1 MFEQNIAE
9 LEKKNPKLAQK
20 IKNHE
25 EIKDIEVFQSESK
38 NFIIAY
44 KGILLHSNEDPLRE
58 TKSVWHKTIKVDLR
72 ENDIQVVYGLGLG
85 YLFKRAYVSANSRIL
100 LYEPSLDILRFVFEN
115 VALAS
120 EIADERVFIFDN
132 KKDIAEFFEK
142 KYLPGDR
149 IEVLFLPGYLTLP
162 DSDLLGFS
170 NEIYKI
176 LKDKNIDQNTIFLHA
191 KDTVINFISRIDM
204 LDKLKPVNCLEGMAK
219 DKPALVIAAGPSL
232 KKDLELIKKNKDKFI
247 TIAILP
253 VLPVLL
259 ENGIE
264 PDFVTVVDSS
274 NQLFKIEKY
283 KDKLSNI
290 NLIMESRTDA
300 NLNTLQTKSKFLYF
314 PFVDKLSE
322 FIVNSMSQK
331 TIKELPSVASVSIL
345 SYELAK
351 LLGCTKIV
359 FSGLDLALTGNQA
372 YGYDYIKVVGEEN
385 NTLTLECSKGIFQAK
400 TTMVKSANGSDVKT
414 REDYLLFIREFAKIA
429 EQATEIEL
437 INTALDG
444 ALVEGMIY
452 APLSEVVENIKE
464 PVDFN
469 IDKLLKSIG
478 KISLNDYKKK
488 TIEIFENTQKEFK
501 EFRPK
506 IITAVSALEELLNE
520 ITSHNPDLD
529 KFQKIFNENISTFSQ
544 TRNFLTNN
552 FLLATYL
559 QAEIAEFISTYT
571 RDSQNSIKKIKD
583 NIEVEFKLNKA
594 TLTAMDDLIS
604 LLDKK

>member
-20 IKNHE
+20 IKNHT
-25 EIKDIEVFQSESK
+25 EIKGIEVFHSESK
-38 NFIIAY
+38 HFIIAY
-44 KGILLHSNEDPLRE
+44 NGVLLHSNEDPLRE
-58 TKSVWHKTIKVDLR
+58 TKSIWHKTVKTNLQ
-72 ENDIQVVYGLGLG
+72 EKDIQVVYGMGLG

-120 EIADERVFIFDN
+120 EIADERVSIVNEQEDV
-132 KKDIAEFFEK
+132 IEFFEK
-142 KYLPGDR
+142 KYLPGDKL
-149 IEVLFLPGYLTLP
+149 EVLFLPEYLNLP
-162 DSDLLGFS
+162 ENNLLEFS

-176 LKDKNIDQNTIFLHA
+176 LKDKNVDQNTIFLHA
-191 KDTVINFISRIDM
+191 KDTVKNFISRIDM
-204 LDKLKPVNCLEGMAK
+204 LDTLKPVNCLENKAN

-232 KKDLELIKKNKDKFI
+232 KKDLELIKKNKDKFV

-253 VLPVLL
+253 VLPVLI
-259 ENGIE
+259 EQGIE

-274 NQLFKIEKY
+274 NQLFKIENY

-290 NLIMESRTDA
+290 NLVMESRTDSD
-300 NLNTLQTKSKFLYF
+300 LNSLKTKSKFIYF
-314 PFVDKLSE
+314 PFVDTLSE
-322 FIVNSMSQK
+322 FIINSMPEK
-331 TIKELPSVASVSIL
+331 NIKPLPAVASVSIL

-351 LLGCTKIV
+351 LLGCSKII

-372 YGYDYIKVVGEEN
+372 YCYDYIKAIGEEN
-385 NTLTLECSKGIFQAK
+385 NTLILECSKGLFNAK

-414 REDYLLFIREFAKIA
+414 REDYLLFIREFAKII
-429 EQATEIEL
+429 EKNPETEI

-452 APLSEVVENIKE
+452 APLSEILEDIKE
-464 PVDFN
+464 PANFDV
-469 IDKLLKSIG
+469 DKLIKSLE
-478 KISLNDYKKK
+478 KISLNDFKQK
-488 TIEIFENTQKEFK
+488 TIEILEKTKKEFK
-501 EFRPK
+501 DFKP
-506 IITAVSALEELLNE
+506 ILTTAVSTLAELLNE
-520 ITSHNPDLD
+520 LQSQNPDLD
-529 KFQKIFNENISTFSQ
+529 KFQKLFNENISTFSQ

-571 RDSQNSIKKIKD
+571 RDSQASLEKVRD

-594 TLTAMDDLIS
+594 TLNAVSELII